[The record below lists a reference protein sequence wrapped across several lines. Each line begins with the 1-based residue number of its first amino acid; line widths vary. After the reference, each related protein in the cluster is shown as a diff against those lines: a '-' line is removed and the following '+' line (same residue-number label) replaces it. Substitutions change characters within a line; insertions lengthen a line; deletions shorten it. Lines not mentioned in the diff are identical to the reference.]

1 MKRASLGLMLMLSG
15 CAVGPDFHQPAA
27 PKQQAY
33 TPEPLTPMTAPEG
46 LAGGTQQVRDGVVA
60 EDWWRLFGSDQL
72 DALITRALAANSDL
86 AAARAALDQARESW
100 KAQRGVLFPTV
111 DAGAGSS
118 RNKSSQYLSAVPGDN
133 SYTYSLQTAQVTVG
147 YTLDLFG
154 ANRRGVE
161 QAHAQFDAQR
171 FQTEGARISLINTVA
186 ATAFQEASL
195 RGQIAAQE
203 RMIAIQSETLDILH
217 RQQAQGQ
224 AAGADVLAQEALL
237 AQSRAAL
244 PPLQRALAQSR
255 DLLAYLTGG
264 SAGDGSVSG
273 IDLDKVTLP
282 RDLPLSL
289 PSALVRQRP
298 DVRAAEANLHAASA
312 GVGVAIA
319 NRLPQLTLTASAGGQ
334 SGGWANLLS
343 VANTFWSVGGGIAQP
358 IFAGGSLLHKQRAAQ
373 AAYRQ
378 ADAQYRSAVLGAFQ
392 NVADVLQA
400 LQTDAAALDAAVQA
414 QHSAEASLAIAR
426 RQYQQGQ
433 IAFPTM
439 LAAEQTLRQ
448 AEQSLVQAQTARLTD
463 TAALFEALGGG
474 WRPDS
479 APK

>member
-1 MKRASLGLMLMLSG
+1 MKRALLSLLLLGG
-15 CAVGPDFHQPAA
+15 CTVGPDFHQPPA
-27 PKQQAY
+27 PRQQTY
-33 TPEPLTPMTAPEG
+33 TPQPITPMEAPEG
-46 LAGGTQQVRDGVVA
+46 VAGGTQQVHAGA
-60 EDWWRLFGSDQL
+60 PAQDWWRLFGSTQL
-72 DALITRALAANSDL
+72 DVLVARALAGNSDL

-100 KAQRGVLFPTV
+100 RAQRGVLFPTV

-118 RNKSSQYLSAVPGDN
+118 RNKSSQYLSPVPGDN
-133 SYTYSLQTAQVTVG
+133 TYTYGLQTAQVTVG

-203 RMIAIQSETLDILH
+203 RMIAIQSETLDILR
-217 RQQAQGQ
+217 RQQVQGQ

-237 AQSRAAL
+237 AQTRAAL

-264 SAGDGSVSG
+264 SAGDGAVAG
-273 IDLDKVTLP
+273 VDLDTVTLP

-312 GVGVAIA
+312 GVGMAIA
-319 NRLPQLTLTASAGGQ
+319 NRLPQLTLSASAGGQ

-343 VANTFWSVGGGIAQP
+343 VANSFWSLGGGITQP
-358 IFAGGSLLHKQRAAQ
+358 VFAGGALLHKQRAAQ
-373 AAYRQ
+373 AAYVQ
-378 ADAQYRSAVLGAFQ
+378 ADAQYRSAVLTAFQ
-392 NVADVLQA
+392 NVADSLQA
-400 LQTDAAALDAAVQA
+400 LKSDADALDAAMMA
-414 QHSAEASLAIAR
+414 QTSAQASLAIAR

-433 IAFPTM
+433 APFTTVLI
-439 LAAEQTLRQ
+439 AEQAARQ
-448 AEQSLVQAQTARLTD
+448 ADQGLVQAQATRFTD

-474 WRPDS
+474 WATDP
-479 APK
+479 AP

>member
-1 MKRASLGLMLMLSG
+1 MKRASLSLLILLGG

-27 PKQQAY
+27 PRQQAY
-33 TPEPLTPMTAPEG
+33 TPEPIAPMVAPEG
-46 LAGGTQQVRDGVVA
+46 LAGGTQQVHNEAVA
-60 EDWWRLFGSDQL
+60 QDWWHLFGSPQL
-72 DALITRALAANSDL
+72 DALVDRALAANSDL
-86 AAARAALDQARESW
+86 TAARAALDQARESW
-100 KAQRGVLFPTV
+100 RAQRGVLFPTV
-111 DAGAGSS
+111 DAGANAS

-147 YTLDLFG
+147 YTLDLLG

-195 RGQIAAQE
+195 RSQIAAQA
-203 RMIAIQSETLDILH
+203 RMIAIQSETLEILR

-255 DLLAYLTGG
+255 DLLAYLAGG
-264 SAGDGSVSG
+264 SAGDGPIAG
-273 IDLDKVTLP
+273 IDLDTVTLP

-319 NRLPQLTLTASAGGQ
+319 NRLPQLTLSASAGGQ
-334 SGGWANLLS
+334 SGGWASLLS
-343 VANTFWSVGGGIAQP
+343 AANTFWTVGSGITQP
-358 IFAGGSLLHKQRAAQ
+358 IFAGGSLLHKQRAAR
-373 AAYRQ
+373 AAYAQ
-378 ADAQYRSAVLGAFQ
+378 ADAQYRSAVLSAFQ

-414 QHSAEASLAIAR
+414 QRSAQASLTIAR
-426 RQYQQGQ
+426 RQLQQGQ
-433 IAFPTM
+433 IAFATM

-448 AEQSLVQAQTARLTD
+448 AEQALVQAQTARLTD

-474 WRPDS
+474 WRPE
-479 APK
+479 APPQ

>member
-1 MKRASLGLMLMLSG
+1 MKRASLSLLMLLGG

-27 PKQQAY
+27 PKQQVY
-33 TPEPLTPMTAPEG
+33 TPEPITPMAAPEG
-46 LAGGTQQVRDGVVA
+46 LAGGTQQLHDGA
-60 EDWWRLFGSDQL
+60 PTQDWWHLFGSEQL
-72 DALITRALAANSDL
+72 DALIARALAANSDL

-195 RGQIAAQE
+195 RGQIAAQQ
-203 RMIAIQSETLDILH
+203 RMIAIQSETLEILH
-217 RQQAQGQ
+217 RQMAQGQ
-224 AAGADVLAQEALL
+224 AAGADVLTQEAFL
-237 AQSRAAL
+237 AQTRAGL

-264 SAGDGSVSG
+264 SAGDGGVAG
-273 IDLDKVTLP
+273 IDLDTVTLP

-312 GVGVAIA
+312 GVGVTIA

-343 VANTFWSVGGGIAQP
+343 LANTFWSVGGGIAQP
-358 IFAGGSLLHKQRAAQ
+358 IFAGGSLLHKQHAAQ

-400 LQTDAAALDAAVQA
+400 LQSDASALDAAMEA
-414 QHSAEASLAIAR
+414 QRSAQASLTIAQ
-426 RQYQQGQ
+426 RQLEQGQ
-433 IAFPTM
+433 IAFATL
-439 LAAEQTLRQ
+439 LAAEQNLRQ
-448 AEQSLVQAQTARLTD
+448 AEQALVQAQTARLTD

-474 WRPDS
+474 WTPE
-479 APK
+479 APQK